1 MKRLSVIALVFAV
14 FAAQDASA
22 TDWFWFGRGADTLW
36 TTKENWSTTS
46 NEYTAATTYP
56 NSKNTTYI
64 YVNTAHSDNHSF
76 TITVPTSLN
85 GTSCTTVCIYDDA
98 APGDVTFVGEGADRV
113 VAPFPNS
120 TSIKW
125 SGADHPMTLTLRN
138 FNLENYHTTPTYNS
152 CDGNG
157 FFIDN
162 CSCYADN
169 NNIYLKLPPGNGGK
183 LVILDSVI
191 TNRFVKRASTT
202 DYGFVTFAAT
212 NSILSLRSYTISGTN
227 AVVDICNST
236 LQVTESSFL
245 GTTSTSTADNK
256 EEDVP
261 GMKIGFHG
269 CTILWGGAGSNAA
282 VLWTRSA
289 GREFTFEDSELTL
302 IGSGTLASIR
312 GGNSNDVTRIKNSSL
327 YFSASHDDKGTI
339 YLDNSQWVTTNGNT
353 SGTSP
358 VRYVISGASPV
369 LNPGRWQF
377 TANNGQS
384 MVFLDFIVPK
394 GGYSNVPV
402 NFETYAE
409 DLTKDLWGGYCGNP
423 NPGAINV
430 LPESPAIN
438 AAETIICPLIY
449 RKALRTDLSR
459 CPPTTLP
466 NEKSKFLVTTD
477 YSWEYNEVNGKAES
491 DWTEVAVGYNS
502 NVAGVAVKI
511 VGLKP
516 GLSIFVR

>member
-1 MKRLSVIALVFAV
+1 MH
-14 FAAQDASA
+14 D
-22 TDWFWFGRGADTLW
+22 
-36 TTKENWSTTS
+36 
-46 NEYTAATTYP
+46 
-56 NSKNTTYI
+56 
-64 YVNTAHSDNHSF
+64 
-76 TITVPTSLN
+76 
-85 GTSCTTVCIYDDA
+85 
-98 APGDVTFVGEGADRV
+98 
-113 VAPFPNS
+113 
-120 TSIKW
+120 
-125 SGADHPMTLTLRN
+125 PM
-138 FNLENYHTTPTYNS
+138 
-152 CDGNG
+152 
-157 FFIDN
+157 
-162 CSCYADN
+162 
-169 NNIYLKLPPGNGGK
+169 
-183 LVILDSVI
+183 
-191 TNRFVKRASTT
+191 
-202 DYGFVTFAAT
+202 
-212 NSILSLRSYTISGTN
+212 
-227 AVVDICNST
+227 
-236 LQVTESSFL
+236 
-245 GTTSTSTADNK
+245 
-256 EEDVP
+256 
-261 GMKIGFHG
+261 
-269 CTILWGGAGSNAA
+269 GGAGSNAA

-384 MVFLDFIVPK
+384 MVYLDFIVPK
-394 GGYSNVPV
+394 GGYKKVPV
-402 NFETYAE
+402 NFEAYSE
-409 DLTKDLWGGYCGNP
+409 NLNNDLWGGYCGNP
-423 NPGAINV
+423 NPGAISV

-477 YSWEYNEVNGKAES
+477 YSWGYNEVNGKAES
-491 DWTEVAVGYNS
+491 DWTEVAAGYNS

>member
-46 NEYTAATTYP
+46 NEYTAATAYP
-56 NSKNTTYI
+56 NSKNNTYI
-64 YVNTAHSDNHSF
+64 YVNTAHSESHSF
-76 TITVPTSLN
+76 TITIPASFDGSVFTSL
-85 GTSCTTVCIYDDA
+85 CIYDDES
-98 APGDVTFVGEGADRV
+98 PGAVTIVGEGDTRIKI
-113 VAPFPNS
+113 PSPNT

-125 SGADHPMTLTLRN
+125 SGVDHPMMLTLRN
-138 FNLENYHTTPTYNS
+138 FNLEGYNVTPIYNS

-157 FFIDN
+157 LFIDN
-162 CSCYADN
+162 CSYDSTGQN
-169 NNIYLKLPPGNGGK
+169 TYLKLPPGNGGK
-183 LVILDSVI
+183 LVIVDSAI
-191 TNRFVKRASTT
+191 TNRWVKRPSDT
-202 DYGFVTFAAT
+202 DYGSVTFAVT
-212 NSILSLRSYTISGTN
+212 NSFLSLRSYTISGTN
-227 AVVDICNST
+227 AVVDLCNST
-236 LQVTESSFL
+236 LQVTEASFF
-245 GTTSTSTADNK
+245 GTTSTSTSNNK

-269 CTILWGGAGSNAA
+269 CTILWGGTGSNAA

-402 NFETYAE
+402 NFEAYAE

-423 NPGAINV
+423 NPGAISV
-430 LPESPAIN
+430 LPES
-438 AAETIICPLIY
+438 AATKAAGTIICPLIY
-449 RKALRTDLSR
+449 RKALKTNLSR
-459 CPPTTLP
+459 CLPTTLP